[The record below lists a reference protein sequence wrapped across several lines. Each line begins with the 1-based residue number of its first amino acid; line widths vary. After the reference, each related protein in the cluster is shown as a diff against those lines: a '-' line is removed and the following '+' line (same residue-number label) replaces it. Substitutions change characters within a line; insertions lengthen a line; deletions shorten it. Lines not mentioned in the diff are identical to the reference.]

1 MDFDLKEDTAE
12 VCGAETDRAEAGGS
26 ETGRAEAAASK
37 AVLWLAGTVE
47 DSIVDG
53 PGIRY
58 TVFVQGCPHHCP
70 GCHNPQ
76 THDFAGGSR
85 ADTEKILEE
94 IRSNPLLSGVTFSG
108 GEPFCQPEAL
118 CELGRRIRAMGKELM
133 VYSGY
138 TYEQLLEMGKR
149 RPAVLELLALCDL
162 LVDGPFVEEQR
173 DLTLLYRGSANQRVI
188 DLKKTREHGT
198 VVLYQDD
205 YCQGLW

>member
-1 MDFDLKEDTAE
+1 MIQERFVGNHYECGFRFGSLLAE
-12 VCGAETDRAEAGGS
+12 RGNFILDQIPFSITEERLQF
-26 ETGRAEAAASK
+26 AAACLPVYK
-37 AVLWLAGTVE
+37 KYF
-47 DSIVDG
+47 
-53 PGIRY
+53 P
-58 TVFVQGCPHHCP
+58 
-70 GCHNPQ
+70 
-76 THDFAGGSR
+76 
-85 ADTEKILEE
+85 KILEE
-94 IRSNPLLSGVTFSG
+94 IRANPLLSGVTFSG

-118 CELGRRIRAMGKELM
+118 CELGRRIRAMGRGLM

-149 RPAVLELLALCDL
+149 RPAVLELLELSDL
-162 LVDGPFVEEQR
+162 LVDGPFLEEQR